1 LKLIADIKD
10 EDLLFKLLHIL
21 GATFYRSV
29 GEGAVEVV
37 YFSGEKVVHFKGKLS
52 KEHSMLLEE
61 TAWKVA
67 GIEIDELEGTVKI
80 KQ

>member
-1 LKLIADIKD
+1 MKLIADIKD

-29 GEGAVEVV
+29 GEGLVEVV
-37 YFSGEKVVHFKGKLS
+37 YFSGEKVVHFKGKLT
-52 KEHSMLLEE
+52 KEHSVLLEE